1 MLKKLFGK
9 DSFFKLKP
17 KNRRTTVNTFR
28 SDPILDLSPDEV
40 PDFDDLMGRKK
51 VVLP

>member
-9 DSFFKLKP
+9 DNFFKLKP
-17 KNRRTTVNTFR
+17 KNRRVTVNTFR
-28 SDPILDLSPDEV
+28 SDPILDLDEV